1 MPGTAFGAKR
11 RGGEGK
17 TVRGGVQFSTANH
30 DTAPRQTA
38 HDLSVS
44 VCFYTARR
52 AVKSREEP
60 LRAAERR
67 GVRAARLRSAGVPGV
82 RTSVRRPDIAGAG
95 AGRDGA
101 VRKGGV

>member
-1 MPGTAFGAKR
+1 MCRARRSAQNVGAER
-11 RGGEGK
+11 ERPCAA
-17 TVRGGVQFSTANH
+17 VCNFSTANH

-44 VCFYTARR
+44 ACFYTARR
-52 AVKSREEP
+52 A
-60 LRAAERR
+60 AERR
-67 GVRAARLRSAGVPGV
+67 GVGAARLRSGGVPGV